1 MDSIEKNN
9 IDDSNED
16 KLSFESKKILT
27 LNRFFMKHIIWGLIF
42 SILLFVMSVLLLIF
56 IIIATNMDESVKITI
71 ISMVATFILTTGKS
85 LIERIIEVVIYVMRL
100 LGEEQRGLN
109 KKVGIEVANVEF
121 EKLAD
126 EEEWNE
132 EN

>member
-85 LIERIIEVVIYVMRL
+85 LIDRIIEVVIYVMRL